1 MSKKEVTAQTKPAQ
15 GAPIGTLPNTCL
27 SEACKQKSN
36 RLNFCNEHYDWFKQG
51 LITKEGQRPKDF
63 DKKYI
68 NYMKKKAAA

>member
-1 MSKKEVTAQTKPAQ
+1 MAKKENSESGKPQATV
-15 GAPIGTLPNTCL
+15 GALPNTCL
-27 SEACKQKSN
+27 AESCKAKSN

-68 NYMKKKAAA
+68 NYIKKKAAA